1 MDFKLKR
8 RKRIRLGIRRKIR
21 GEAQKPRISIFRSN
35 SNIYAQAIDD
45 LNGVTLA
52 SASTKAVKASG
63 NKSEAAKEV
72 GKALGQKLVDLNIS
86 TAVFDRSGYLY
97 HGRVKALAE
106 GIREA
111 GLKF

>member
-1 MDFKLKR
+1 MDLKVKR

-35 SNIYAQAIDD
+35 NNIYAQAVDD
-45 LNGVTLA
+45 ISGITIA
-52 SASTKAVKASG
+52 SASSKSVKSTG
-63 NKSEAAKEV
+63 KRKEIAKEV
-72 GKALGQKLVDLNIS
+72 GKDLGQKLIDKNLT

-97 HGRVKALAE
+97 HGRVKALAD

>member
-1 MDFKLKR
+1 MDLKVKR

-35 SNIYAQAIDD
+35 NNIYAQAVDD
-45 LNGVTLA
+45 ISGVTIA
-52 SASTKAVKASG
+52 SASSKSVTSSG
-63 NKSEAAKEV
+63 KKSEVAKEV
-72 GKALGQKLVDLNIS
+72 GKALGQKLIDMNLT

-97 HGRVKALAE
+97 HGRVKALAD
-106 GIREA
+106 GVREA

>member
-1 MDFKLKR
+1 MNINSKR
-8 RKRIRLGIRRKIR
+8 RKRIHLGIRKKIQ
-21 GEAQKPRISIFRSN
+21 GVATKPRISIFRSN
-35 SNIYAQAIDD
+35 NNVYAQAIDD

-52 SASTKAVKASG
+52 AASSKTLKSSG
-63 NKSEAAKEV
+63 GKRGVAKEV
-72 GKALGQKLVDLNIS
+72 GKTLGTKLIDMNIT

-97 HGRVKALAE
+97 HGRVKALAD

>member
-1 MDFKLKR
+1 MNTKAR
-8 RKRIRLGIRRKIR
+8 RKRIHLGIRRKIQ
-21 GEAQKPRISIFRSN
+21 GSAQKPRISVFRSN
-35 SNIYAQAIDD
+35 NSIYVQAIDD

-52 SASTKAVKASG
+52 AASSKSLETSG
-63 NKSEAAKEV
+63 NKSEVAKAV
-72 GKALGQKLVDLNIS
+72 GKTLGDKLNSINIT

-97 HGRVKALAE
+97 HGRIKALAD